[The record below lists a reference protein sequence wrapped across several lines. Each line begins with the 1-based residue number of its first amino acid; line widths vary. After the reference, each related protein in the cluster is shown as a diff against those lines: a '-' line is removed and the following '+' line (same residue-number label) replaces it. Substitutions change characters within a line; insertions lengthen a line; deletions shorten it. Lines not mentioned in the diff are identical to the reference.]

1 MLNKMKIC
9 MVSSYYPPHIGG
21 VERYVQNLS
30 KELASQGHAITVVTT
45 NSEGLEPE
53 GAIDGINILRFP
65 CHNIAK
71 ARFPFLKKNSEYND
85 LFNKLE
91 TEKYD
96 AIILNQ
102 RFYRITKLAVA
113 LSKATNSPLYLIEHV
128 TGHFT
133 VHNKILDFFG
143 HLYEHN
149 ITSYLKKHISNAFG
163 VSNACTRWLEHFGIK
178 ANEVIPNGISKNEK
192 IDKSYNPR
200 VEFEIPESSKIFFH
214 AGRLVEEKGIKIMI
228 EAFKSL
234 IDKGLDAHL
243 IISGDG
249 PLLKDII
256 NIKNDRIL
264 ATGVLS
270 HNKVMAI
277 ISQSD
282 CVVIPSYYPEGLP
295 TLILEAGYCKRPII
309 ATSMGGTTE
318 IIYNEINGMIVEP
331 KSKEQLRNAMSNIY
345 NNSEKANVMGEA
357 LHQTVMN
364 EYTWD
369 KIANKLIEKII

>member
-1 MLNKMKIC
+1 MLKKMKIC
-9 MVSSYYPPHIGG
+9 IVSSYYPPHIGG

-30 KELASQGHAITVVTT
+30 KELASKGHEITVVTT

-53 GAIDGINILRFP
+53 ETIDGILILRFT
-65 CHNIAK
+65 CLNIAK
-71 ARFPFLKKNSEYND
+71 GRFPFLKKNTEYYQLFTKLKSEK
-85 LFNKLE
+85 F
-91 TEKYD
+91 D

-102 RFYRITKLAVA
+102 RFYRITKLAIE
-113 LSKATNSPLYLIEHV
+113 LSKVTNSPLYLIEHV

-149 ITSYLKKHISNAFG
+149 ITSYLKENIHKAFG
-163 VSNACTRWLEHFGIK
+163 VSKACTRWLEHFGIK
-178 ANEVIPNGISKNEK
+178 SDDVIPNGISKNEI
-192 IDKSYNPR
+192 IDKNYNSKM
-200 VEFEIPESSKIFFH
+200 EFDIPENSKIFFH
-214 AGRLVEEKGIKIMI
+214 AGRLVAEKGITIMI
-228 EAFKSL
+228 EAFTDL
-234 IDKGLDAHL
+234 IEQGLDAYL

-249 PLLKDII
+249 PLLKDNRDIR
-256 NIKNDRIL
+256 NDRIL

-270 HNKVMAI
+270 HDKVMAI

-295 TLILEAGYCKRPII
+295 TLILEAGYCRKPVI

-318 IIYNEINGMIVEP
+318 IIENKINGMIVDP
-331 KSKEQLRNAMSNIY
+331 KSKEHLGNAMSYIY
-345 NNSEKANVMGEA
+345 SNSEKANVMGEA
-357 LHQTVMN
+357 LHQTVVN

-369 KIANKLIEKII
+369 KIANKLIDKIK